1 MKRKADDDPSSDNQV
16 QVKTEKDSP
25 SIDYSQDVKKKI
37 STSART
43 GQACDR
49 CRVRAF
55 NFRYTIEI
63 LQLIIS
69 SQVRKMRCDD
79 QPNGC
84 ASCLQNRSE
93 CKTTDRIS
101 GIATVR
107 GYVQCLERQLDE
119 LQHRNHELEAR
130 LVSLGHE
137 VKPRTDYQDNMTIPL
152 QQWHKGQASGSGQ
165 EWQGDSLV
173 PDKPV
178 RGSNNYNGNPG
189 KEQPPSI
196 GGVRLP
202 DFRGGLAGNNYLGVS
217 TGNSLLSSIR
227 GTSMSVLGMEIDL
240 ADYMSPD
247 VDEPDPSIASNQP
260 IYNKSYRAFVQT
272 AFGTSPKLR
281 QVELPP
287 RSEGMTYADVYFRAV
302 SPYVPIVHKPSF
314 MAIVS

>member
-1 MKRKADDDPSSDNQV
+1 MQS
-16 QVKTEKDSP
+16 
-25 SIDYSQDVKKKI
+25 
-37 STSART
+37 
-43 GQACDR
+43 
-49 CRVRAF
+49 
-55 NFRYTIEI
+55 
-63 LQLIIS
+63 
-69 SQVRKMRCDD
+69 
-79 QPNGC
+79 
-84 ASCLQNRSE
+84 RSE

-107 GYVQCLERQLDE
+107 GYVQSLERRLDE
-119 LQHRNHELEAR
+119 LQHRNQELEAR

-137 VKPRTDYQDNMTIPL
+137 VKPRTEYQDNLTIPL
-152 QQWHKGQASGSGQ
+152 QQWHKDQAPVNGQG
-165 EWQGDSLV
+165 WQCNNVV
-173 PDKPV
+173 PNKSV
-178 RGSNNYNGNPG
+178 QRGNNYNRNVD
-189 KEQPPSI
+189 KEESPSI
-196 GGVRLP
+196 AGDRLP
-202 DFRGGLAGNNYLGVS
+202 DFRGGLAGNNYLGVP

-247 VDEPDPSIASNQP
+247 VDEPDPSVAGSQP